1 MRVLRLCATVVC
13 ALSLAVGVASA
24 QIATFDGAAIG
35 TDLPYTEGIATFT
48 GPAGAFNVTERNML
62 EDGAPGNVLAEI
74 GGAGDV
80 LNVAFSSSV
89 LGLSFEFMTTD
100 DLGITA
106 GGQTFSA
113 APIGDSLGF
122 FKGVASFAGPISS
135 LDIAAVGGANASFA
149 VDNFRGQI
157 GTPPGQVP
165 EPGTIAFLVGGL
177 VPLALAIRR
186 RRA

>member
-48 GPAGAFNVTERNML
+48 GTAGAFNVTERNAF
-62 EDGAPGNVLAEI
+62 EDGAAGNVLGEI
-74 GGAGDV
+74 GGTGDA
-80 LNVAFSSSV
+80 LSVAFSSPV
-89 LGLSFEFMTTD
+89 TGLSFEFITTD

-106 GGQTFSA
+106 GGMTFA
-113 APIGDSLGF
+113 ASPIGDSLGN
-122 FKGVASFAGPISS
+122 FKGIASGFAGPISN
-135 LDIAAVGGANASFA
+135 LTIAAVGGANASFA
-149 VDNFRGQI
+149 VDNFNGQAV
-157 GTPPGQVP
+157 GGAVP
-165 EPGTIAFLVGGL
+165 EPGTLAFLLGGM